1 MNTRHTEHTE
11 RHQTPIHP
19 ATVDT
24 TDPRAPRRNFAKDIV
39 ASSRRLR
46 QRVAVA
52 VGLCVGVTALVVA
65 FE

>member
-1 MNTRHTEHTE
+1 MMNTEHTE
-11 RHQTPIHP
+11 RHHSAIHP

-39 ASSRRLR
+39 SSSRRLR
-46 QRVAVA
+46 QRVMVA
-52 VGLCVGVTALVVA
+52 VGLSIGLTALVVA